1 MAEEIG
7 KILDQDGISPETLA
21 HMAGVHVSSIY
32 RIINGKNPTAQRG
45 TIKSIAE
52 ATQRNFKITGDR
64 VEFFR
69 KEAPEPA
76 VDQTDPRMK
85 RIISLLDKAT
95 DEELNEIGD
104 PETPEEVAAMLQLF
118 ELIKVPRIF
127 MLPEDELERVYRAGE
142 IVVNGQAIKKAA
154 G

>member
-1 MAEEIG
+1 
-7 KILDQDGISPETLA
+7 
-21 HMAGVHVSSIY
+21 
-32 RIINGKNPTAQRG
+32 
-45 TIKSIAE
+45 
-52 ATQRNFKITGDR
+52 
-64 VEFFR
+64 
-69 KEAPEPA
+69 
-76 VDQTDPRMK
+76 MK